1 MGNPLSWLIDPFL
14 NSSATA
20 LALAV
25 CLLALTGLAVVGT
38 WVVLRGL
45 SFFGEALSHGV
56 LPGVAVAV
64 LAGFDVR
71 LGAMVAAGLMV
82 LAMMAIRRVS
92 PLPDDTSIGVL
103 FVGFLALAVVIVAHS
118 GGGVGDL
125 DRYLFGSLTSL
136 GRADLIRQAVATGL
150 ILVAGVI
157 GYRAFLV
164 TTFDETAAEVM
175 GFAPQWVNAALMGLV
190 AVAIVSSFEAVGAL
204 LVFAFLVAPAATAA
218 LIWRRVPSIIIGA
231 VAIGAVAAVVGLA
244 SSYHSDTSAPEASMA
259 VVVVAAFLAVVGV
272 RGLLR
277 RPAT

>member
-1 MGNPLSWLIDPFL
+1 MTNPLSWLIDPFL
-14 NSSATA
+14 NSSNLA
-20 LALAV
+20 LALGV
-25 CLLALTGLAVVGT
+25 CLLALTGLAIVGT

-71 LGAMVAAGLMV
+71 LGALVAAGLMV
-82 LAMMAIRRVS
+82 VAMTAIRRVS

-118 GGGVGDL
+118 GGGIGDL
-125 DRYLFGSLTSL
+125 DRFLFGSLTSL
-136 GRADLIRQAVATGL
+136 GRADLIRQAVATGA
-150 ILVAGVI
+150 IAIAAVV

-164 TTFDETAAEVM
+164 TTFDETAAAVM
-175 GFAPQWVNAALMGLV
+175 GFNPQLVNAALMALM

-218 LIWRRVPSIIIGA
+218 LIWRRVPSITFGA
-231 VAIGAVAAVVGLA
+231 IAIGSAAAVVGLA
-244 SSYHSDTSAPEASMA
+244 SSYNSDTTAPEATMA
-259 VVVVAAFLAVVGV
+259 VVVVAVFLVVV
-272 RGLLR
+272 TARSLLKGS
-277 RPAT
+277 AG